1 MGVPAVPTPI
11 TVGPDAQLA
20 DVVFADHRA
29 NSDLVLFQRR
39 SAGSWRPVTAAQFAA
54 DVRSLAAGFLAA
66 GVQPGQ
72 GVALMAATS
81 YEWTL
86 VDYALWTVAAVPV
99 PIYETSSAEQV
110 RWVLEDAAPVAVVV
124 ERETH
129 RRLVEDVAEGL
140 PGTLQV
146 WQIDGG
152 GLDRLREEGRGVDDA
167 QLHGRRRAVR
177 ADDLATIIYTSGT
190 TGRPK
195 GCMLS
200 HGNLLYEA
208 RAALDG
214 LQKMFG
220 QQDGSTLLFLPL
232 AHVFARVIQIACVE
246 RGVRL
251 AHSSDLP
258 GLPEDL
264 AALQPT
270 FLLAVPRTFELV
282 YNRAQQRAQA
292 QGRGRIFD
300 WAERTAVAYSRA
312 LDDGRPG
319 WRLRLAHGLADRLVY
334 GRLRAAL
341 GGRVSHALSGGAP
354 LGVRLGHFLRGVGMT
369 VLEGYGLT
377 ETSAAATVN
386 RPDRV
391 KIGTVGPPLP
401 GVEIRIADDGE
412 ILIRGPILFRGYWR
426 NEQATRETLTADG
439 WLRTGDV
446 GAVDEDGFLTISGR
460 KKELIVTAG
469 GKNLAPAPLEDR
481 LRADP
486 LISQVVVV
494 GNQRPYAA
502 ALITLDAEGLAPWK
516 RAVGRPEEAGPAE
529 LRDDPDL
536 VARLQ
541 TAVDEI
547 NKTVSQAESIRR
559 FRVLPVDLTE
569 QNGYLTPTLKVKRA
583 LIHKDFAAEI
593 EELYR

>member
-1 MGVPAVPTPI
+1 MRVHTVPA
-11 TVGPDAQLA
+11 TVTVAPDAQLA
-20 DVVFADHRA
+20 DIVFADDRA

-39 SAGSWRPVTAAQFAA
+39 SADSWQPVTARQFAA
-54 DVRSLAAGFLAA
+54 DVRGLAAGFLAA
-66 GVQPGQ
+66 GIQPGDR
-72 GVALMAATS
+72 VALLAATS

-110 RWVLEDAAPVAVVV
+110 RWVLEDAGPVAVVV

-129 RRLVEDVAEGL
+129 RRLVEDAADGL
-140 PGTLQV
+140 SGPLQV

-152 GLDRLREEGRGVDDA
+152 GLDRLREDGLDVDDA
-167 QLHGRRRAVR
+167 QLRERRRAAS
-177 ADDLATIIYTSGT
+177 ADDLATMIYTSGT

-208 RAALDG
+208 RAAADS
-214 LQKMFG
+214 LQRIFE
-220 QQDGSTLLFLPL
+220 QDDASTLLFLPL
-232 AHVFARVIQIACVE
+232 AHVFARVIQVACVE

-251 AHSSDLP
+251 AHSADLAR
-258 GLPEDL
+258 LPEDL
-264 AALQPT
+264 AALQPS
-270 FLLAVPRTFELV
+270 FLLAVPRVFERV
-282 YNRAQQRAQA
+282 YNGAQQRAQA
-292 QGRGRIFD
+292 DGKGRIFD
-300 WAERTAVAYSRA
+300 WADRTAVAYSRA

-319 WRLRLAHGLADRLVY
+319 WRLRLTHRLSDRLVY
-334 GRLRAAL
+334 RRLRAAL
-341 GGRVSHALSGGAP
+341 GGRVGYAISGGAP
-354 LGVRLGHFLRGVGMT
+354 LGARLGHFLRGIGIT

-377 ETSAAATVN
+377 ETTAAATVN
-386 RPDRV
+386 LPHAV

-401 GVEIRIADDGE
+401 GVEIGIADDGE
-412 ILIRGPILFRGYWR
+412 ILIKGPVVFQGYWR
-426 NEQATRETLTADG
+426 NEQATREALTADG
-439 WLRTGDV
+439 WLRTGDL
-446 GAVDEDGFLTISGR
+446 GALDEDGFLTISGR

-469 GKNLAPAPLEDR
+469 GKNLASAPLEDR

-494 GNQRPYAA
+494 GDQRPYAA
-502 ALITLDAEGLAPWK
+502 ALITLDAEALAPWK
-516 RAVGRPEEAGPAE
+516 RAAGKPEQAGPAE

-536 VARLQ
+536 LAQLQ
-541 TAVDEI
+541 TAVDEA
-547 NKTVSQAESIRR
+547 NKSVSRAESIRR
-559 FRVLPVDLTE
+559 FRVLPDDLTE